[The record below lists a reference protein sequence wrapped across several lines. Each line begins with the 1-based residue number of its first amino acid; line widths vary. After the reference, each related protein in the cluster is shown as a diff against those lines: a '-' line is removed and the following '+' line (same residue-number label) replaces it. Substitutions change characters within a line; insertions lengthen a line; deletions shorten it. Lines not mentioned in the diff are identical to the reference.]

1 MTTQVST
8 PTAARVGLAYR
19 EETTRGA
26 YELETRTG
34 TFTAVDGALNDNDI
48 TVAAA
53 VPSKFD
59 GLVAGHPVLINGGTL
74 AGETRYV
81 VAVDTSADPHVL
93 TVNGAAFST
102 DTLTSITVPP
112 SVKELVYKSGGIED
126 SPSYDEEAGA
136 VISESM
142 RYGHR
147 VVTGF
152 DVGFTVEDVLRIDQK
167 FTDFVPSVMTNNN
180 GWTAQES
187 ASRTVT
193 IAVVAGTPD
202 RYTVACATDGWLAN
216 VPVGAFVKMTGL
228 VTNSAAN
235 GEPYLVTDKDTGTT
249 GQHKITV
256 LGPRALVAEAGVAVT
271 FVRAKYIRD
280 SNTYKT
286 FHFDEFD
293 TGVPFYRRVNGV
305 AISGLEVSC
314 DAEGTASANYST
326 VVTSDLDYNPKEGDS
341 VSAPYHTTVTP
352 SAIELAMVGANMIF
366 SSSNALD
373 GTNAAYCVTSGAWN
387 MQERYAGLRTTKCGE
402 NAHDADNLGGYYNTN
417 FHLNHVNLT
426 GSASFL
432 FVGSTS
438 IFYDRMK
445 RNCKSRID
453 LKFQEKDCDGAG
465 KVVIFSAP
473 EVTLS
478 FKPSAGENDGPRKAE
493 AEWTAARWS
502 FTDTDGTLTEFVGQI
517 SVFE

>member
-193 IAVVAGTPD
+193 IAV
-202 RYTVACATDGWLAN
+202 
-216 VPVGAFVKMTGL
+216 
-228 VTNSAAN
+228 
-235 GEPYLVTDKDTGTT
+235 
-249 GQHKITV
+249 
-256 LGPRALVAEAGVAVT
+256 
-271 FVRAKYIRD
+271 
-280 SNTYKT
+280 
-286 FHFDEFD
+286 
-293 TGVPFYRRVNGV
+293 
-305 AISGLEVSC
+305 
-314 DAEGTASANYST
+314 
-326 VVTSDLDYNPKEGDS
+326 
-341 VSAPYHTTVTP
+341 
-352 SAIELAMVGANMIF
+352 
-366 SSSNALD
+366 
-373 GTNAAYCVTSGAWN
+373 
-387 MQERYAGLRTTKCGE
+387 
-402 NAHDADNLGGYYNTN
+402 AHML
-417 FHLNHVNLT
+417 
-426 GSASFL
+426 
-432 FVGSTS
+432 
-438 IFYDRMK
+438 
-445 RNCKSRID
+445 
-453 LKFQEKDCDGAG
+453 
-465 KVVIFSAP
+465 
-473 EVTLS
+473 
-478 FKPSAGENDGPRKAE
+478 
-493 AEWTAARWS
+493 
-502 FTDTDGTLTEFVGQI
+502 
-517 SVFE
+517 